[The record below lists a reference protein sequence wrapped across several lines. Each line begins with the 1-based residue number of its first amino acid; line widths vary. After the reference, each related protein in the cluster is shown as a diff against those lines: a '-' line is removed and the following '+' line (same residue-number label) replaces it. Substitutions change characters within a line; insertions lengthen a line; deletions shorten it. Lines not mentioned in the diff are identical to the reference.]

1 MSKPNPPAS
10 GRVSSEKAETSSDLR
25 QLPPPDLVD
34 AVIEVYK
41 KDVDRSLLREN
52 LRLTPQ
58 QRCEKFERM
67 MEMVF
72 ELRRQADHRR
82 GRT

>member
-1 MSKPNPPAS
+1 MSEIKPAAS
-10 GRVSSEKAETSSDLR
+10 GHEPFTNDEAAPDPRR
-25 QLPPPDLVD
+25 LPPPGLIDP
-34 AVIEVYK
+34 VIEAYK

-58 QRCEKFERM
+58 QRGEKFERM

-72 ELRRQADHRR
+72 ELRRQADLRR
-82 GRT
+82 EKT